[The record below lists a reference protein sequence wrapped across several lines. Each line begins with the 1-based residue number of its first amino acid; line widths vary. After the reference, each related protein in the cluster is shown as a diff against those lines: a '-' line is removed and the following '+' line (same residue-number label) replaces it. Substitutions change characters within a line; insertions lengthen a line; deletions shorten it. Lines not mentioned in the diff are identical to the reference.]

1 MRSYKVVEVR
11 QKALTRTH
19 RLNGRKMQAI
29 LNREAENG
37 WVFDKA
43 VSGETLFL
51 DRSTCMLIFYQEA
64 CPS

>member
-11 QKALTRTH
+11 QKALTKTH
-19 RLNGRKMQAI
+19 RLTGRKMQAI

-43 VSGETLFL
+43 VSGATLFL
-51 DRSTCMLIFYQEA
+51 DKSTCMLVFYQE
-64 CPS
+64 S

>member
-29 LNREAENG
+29 LNKEAEEG

-51 DRSTCMLIFYQEA
+51 DRSTCMLIFYQDA
-64 CPS
+64 NA